1 MSTAAILAGGRA
13 RRFGGQAKM
22 LLPLGRQRIIDRL
35 LAALGAVVDNVLIVM
50 SAAETSD
57 RDLFDL
63 QTTTVV
69 NDHFVEAGPLAGIHA
84 ALAASA
90 SPCTLIVA
98 GDMPFL
104 TRPFLAHLLQVG
116 LADAAADAVIPRS
129 SDGWHP
135 LCACYRASCRNAI
148 EERISRSALKTS
160 NLMHDLRT
168 RVLLDEHLSPYN
180 PDGALLFNINTPA
193 DYARAL
199 AIGAYRADSGIDKG
213 RRT

>member
-35 LAALGAVVDNVLIVM
+35 LAALRAVADDILIVM
-50 SAAETSD
+50 SAAEASD
-57 RDLFDL
+57 RDRFALHRA
-63 QTTTVV
+63 TVV
-69 NDHFVEAGPLAGIHA
+69 SDHFVGAGPLAGLHA
-84 ALAASA
+84 ALTASA

-104 TRPFLAHLLQVG
+104 TPPFLAHLLQVG
-116 LADAAADAVIPRS
+116 LDDAAAEAVIPRS

-135 LCACYRASCRNAI
+135 LCACYRASCRDAI
-148 EERISRSALKTS
+148 EDRITRGALKAS
-160 NLMHDLRT
+160 NLVHDLRT
-168 RVLLDEHLSPYN
+168 RVLLDEQLSPYN
-180 PDGALLFNINTPA
+180 PDGALLFNVNTPA

-199 AIGAYRADSGIDKG
+199 AISAYRADSEGDEG
-213 RRT
+213 HCG